1 MSNVETGI
9 EGLLIIE
16 PKLFRDARGFF
27 LESFQCE
34 RYSSLGLNIPFVQD
48 NFSRS
53 KYGVLRGLHFQKT
66 RPQGKLVTCL
76 NGQILDVV
84 VDLRKDSVT
93 YGQSFSCILES
104 EKKTQLWIPP
114 GFAHGFIVLSETADF
129 FYKCTDYYS
138 PEDETGI
145 LWNDPDLNIDW
156 LIDHPIISDK
166 DLSLP
171 SLREILA

>member
-27 LESFQCE
+27 LESFHCE
-34 RYSSLGLNIPFVQD
+34 RYSSLGLNLPFVQD

-93 YGQSFSCILES
+93 YSQSFSCILDS
-104 EKKTQLWIPP
+104 GKKTQLWIPP

-129 FYKCTDYYS
+129 FYKCTDYYA
-138 PEDETGI
+138 PDDESGI

>member
-27 LESFQCE
+27 LESFHCE
-34 RYSSLGLNIPFVQD
+34 RYSSLGLNLPFVQD

-93 YGQSFSCILES
+93 YSQSFSCILVS
-104 EKKTQLWIPP
+104 GKKTQLWIPP

-129 FYKCTDYYS
+129 FYKCTDYYA
-138 PEDETGI
+138 PDDESGI

>member
-27 LESFQCE
+27 LESFHCE
-34 RYSSLGLNIPFVQD
+34 RYSSLGLNLPFVQD

-93 YGQSFSCILES
+93 YNQSFSCILDS

-129 FYKCTDYYS
+129 FYKCTDYYA
-138 PEDETGI
+138 PDDESGI

>member
-34 RYSSLGLNIPFVQD
+34 RYSSLGLNLPFVQD

>member
-27 LESFQCE
+27 LESFHCE
-34 RYSSLGLNIPFVQD
+34 RYSSLGLNLPFVQD

-93 YGQSFSCILES
+93 YSQSFSCILDS

-129 FYKCTDYYS
+129 FYKCTDYYA
-138 PEDETGI
+138 PDDESGI

>member
-27 LESFQCE
+27 LESFHCE
-34 RYSSLGLNIPFVQD
+34 RYSSLGLNLPFVQD

-66 RPQGKLVTCL
+66 KPQGKLVTCL

-93 YGQSFSCILES
+93 YSQSFSCILDS

-129 FYKCTDYYS
+129 FYKCTDYYA
-138 PEDETGI
+138 PDDESGI

>member
-34 RYSSLGLNIPFVQD
+34 RYSSLGLNLPFVQD

-93 YGQSFSCILES
+93 YSQSFSCILDS

-129 FYKCTDYYS
+129 FYKCTDYYA
-138 PEDETGI
+138 PDDESGI

>member
-34 RYSSLGLNIPFVQD
+34 RYSSLGLNLPFVQD

-66 RPQGKLVTCL
+66 KPQGKLVTCL

-93 YGQSFSCILES
+93 YSQSFSCILDS

-114 GFAHGFIVLSETADF
+114 GFAHGFIVLSEAADF
-129 FYKCTDYYS
+129 FYKCTDYYA
-138 PEDETGI
+138 PEDESGI

-156 LIDHPIISDK
+156 LIDNPIISDK

>member
-1 MSNVETGI
+1 MSDGAIEM

-16 PKLFRDARGFF
+16 PKVFRDSRGFF
-27 LESFQCE
+27 SESFQCE
-34 RYSSLGLNIPFVQD
+34 RYKSLGLNLPFVQD

-53 KYGVLRGLHFQKT
+53 KYRALRGLHFQKT
-66 RPQGKLVTCL
+66 KPQGKLVTCL
-76 NGQILDVV
+76 NGQVLDVV

-93 YGQSFSCILES
+93 YSQSFSCILDS

-129 FYKCTDYYS
+129 FYKCTDYYA
-138 PEDETGI
+138 PDDESGI